1 MLHSGLVSIT
11 FRQLSPQEIIKLVAQ
26 AGLDGIEWGGD
37 IHVPHGNLV
46 RAREVRRMTA
56 EAGLRIAAYGSYY
69 RVGHEDSGPF
79 KAVLETALELKTP
92 LIRVWAGIQGTA
104 AADAAYF
111 HRVVEDSRRIAELA
125 AQAGI
130 RIAYEFH
137 ADTLTDT
144 NEAACKLLSTVAH
157 ENIASYWQPPRY
169 STVEYNL
176 AGLAAVLPWLQ
187 HVHVFNWHIKNGERL
202 LLAEAEA
209 SWLSYLRKIS
219 AAGREHFT
227 MLEFVKGDAPE
238 TFLQD
243 AATLKQWLV
252 LVNRETTS

>member
-11 FRQLSPQEIIKLVAQ
+11 FRQLSPREIIRLVVQ
-26 AGLDGIEWGGD
+26 AGLEGIEWGGD
-37 IHVPHGNLV
+37 IHIPHGDLV
-46 RAREVRRMTA
+46 RAREVRRMAA

-79 KAVLETALELKTP
+79 KVVLETALELEAS

-104 AADAAYF
+104 TADAAYF
-111 HRVVEDSRRIAELA
+111 HRVVKDSRRIAELA
-125 AQAGI
+125 VQAGI

-144 NEAACKLLSTVAH
+144 NEAARTLLSIVAH

-176 AGLAAVLPWLQ
+176 AGIAAVLPWLQ
-187 HVHVFNWHIKNGERL
+187 HVHVFNWQIKTGERL

-209 SWLSYLRKIS
+209 SWLRYLREINTT
-219 AAGREHFT
+219 GREHFT
-227 MLEFVKGDAPE
+227 MLEFVKGDEPE
-238 TFLQD
+238 IFLQD

-252 LVNRETTS
+252 LVNRERAS